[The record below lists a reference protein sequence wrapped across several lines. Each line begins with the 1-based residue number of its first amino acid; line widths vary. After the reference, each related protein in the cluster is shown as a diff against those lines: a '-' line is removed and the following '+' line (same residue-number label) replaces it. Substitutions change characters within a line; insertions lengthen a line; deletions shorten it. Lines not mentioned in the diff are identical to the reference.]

1 MFHSSKLGPAKLW
14 HRENRLIF
22 PFLLPFFGPQN
33 SRLMWDSIQF
43 IYHGRIFKTLP
54 GLGVGCEFGGVYCGF
69 RTFWFIV
76 VIEGGLVWKEEM
88 KYGEEGGKKNKKEGE
103 GEILN
108 LEEGEIKRLLGNR
121 MHIERE
127 RER

>member
-1 MFHSSKLGPAKLW
+1 
-14 HRENRLIF
+14 
-22 PFLLPFFGPQN
+22 
-33 SRLMWDSIQF
+33 
-43 IYHGRIFKTLP
+43 
-54 GLGVGCEFGGVYCGF
+54 
-69 RTFWFIV
+69 
-76 VIEGGLVWKEEM
+76 M